1 MGSIGGYSFLSREI
15 TESFGV
21 VRVADFPDVRVLH
34 DNQVV
39 ARTDARGY
47 AVLPRLRAY
56 DRNPIGIDQRD
67 LPFDAALGA
76 LRLHAV
82 PYFRSGVF
90 VDFPVRRVR
99 AATLRIVLEDGADLP
114 SGAIARI
121 EGSAEE
127 FPVALGGEVY
137 VEGLE
142 AATRLIVTWRGQ
154 GCVIDVS
161 FAPGAEP
168 LPDLGTFVCRGVRQ

>member
-1 MGSIGGYSFLSREI
+1 MK
-15 TESFGV
+15 
-21 VRVADFPDVRVLH
+21 
-34 DNQVV
+34 
-39 ARTDARGY
+39 
-47 AVLPRLRAY
+47 
-56 DRNPIGIDQRD
+56 
-67 LPFDAALGA
+67 A
-76 LRLHAV
+76 LRLHAA

-114 SGAIARI
+114 AGAIARI
-121 EGSAEE
+121 EGGTEE

-137 VEGLE
+137 VEGL
-142 AATRLIVTWRGQ
+142 AADTRLAVTWRGQ
-154 GCVIDVS
+154 SCVIDVS